1 MKSKKIIFLI
11 LYLIISCH
19 FVYAKEVTAKYEYIG
34 SKNTQSIKITQTK
47 TNINLGTLTLTIEDY
62 DGIYKNSNIKLIK
75 VEEDKALS
83 WLKSIINNDNI
94 ITSYYIKITNNNNA
108 DINNG
113 ELTCKITENKD
124 EYITYLV
131 SNDGSIKSTFTNNE
145 ANLNNNYY
153 LVMTKNNIKKS
164 INITIDGNGAI
175 ILDGKLIYDSDKYE
189 VSSDKIIIRPNNDYI
204 IDKVLLNKI
213 DKTSLVE
220 NGFLNIKDL
229 TDINLEVKFTKNVE
243 DISTDTYSF
252 SGQVIYNGS
261 PLKNA
266 KIELHSETNITYT
279 DDEGRFKFDS
289 VALGN
294 HSITILHND
303 IVIGYTEFSVK
314 RNTNDKIEL
323 VYKNDKK
330 ITLNEDNIDL
340 KMIINDDYDIDII
353 NNEIID
359 TEKDNTNKKNAPLII
374 IPILLIIGILLIVIF
389 ERRNKNKT

>member
-34 SKNTQSIKITQTK
+34 SKNTQSIKIIQTK

>member
-1 MKSKKIIFLI
+1 M
-11 LYLIISCH
+11 
-19 FVYAKEVTAKYEYIG
+19 
-34 SKNTQSIKITQTK
+34 
-47 TNINLGTLTLTIEDY
+47 
-62 DGIYKNSNIKLIK
+62 
-75 VEEDKALS
+75 
-83 WLKSIINNDNI
+83 
-94 ITSYYIKITNNNNA
+94 
-108 DINNG
+108 
-113 ELTCKITENKD
+113 
-124 EYITYLV
+124 
-131 SNDGSIKSTFTNNE
+131 
-145 ANLNNNYY
+145 
-153 LVMTKNNIKKS
+153 
-164 INITIDGNGAI
+164 
-175 ILDGKLIYDSDKYE
+175 
-189 VSSDKIIIRPNNDYI
+189 
-204 IDKVLLNKI
+204 NKI